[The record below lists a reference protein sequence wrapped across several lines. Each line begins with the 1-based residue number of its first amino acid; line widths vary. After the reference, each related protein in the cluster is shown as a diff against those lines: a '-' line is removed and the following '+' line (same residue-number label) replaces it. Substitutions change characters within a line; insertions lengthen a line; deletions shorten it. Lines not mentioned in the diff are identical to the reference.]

1 MKTWVYLF
9 SLLLTLCFV
18 FSTSISYAQAPRLQG
33 LRGEYYEWD
42 PALGGVPDRAD
53 VFKPENL
60 KVVRLDPTVNFGWG
74 TGQPDP
80 DVRADQFA
88 VRWTGQVVA
97 PTTDDY
103 TFFAAADDGVQ
114 LWVSDKPIDPENP
127 GDPIIDPGAWKLQG
141 ETEYK
146 ALEPIKLEAGKAYY
160 IMMEMYENGGGAA
173 ARLRWKP
180 TQGVK
185 QIIPASQLI
194 PAVEDPNDTTP
205 PAPVSDLAVLSTS
218 PTIVE
223 LSWTSPGGDAM
234 RYDVRY
240 SVFPITEENWANAR
254 QASGEPKPSS
264 AGTKETFKLG
274 GLDPIQSYYFA
285 VKTIDKNFNVS
296 VLSNLV
302 TGTTPGGEIG
312 DGLKG
317 EYYIW
322 SPRLGGVPDR
332 TDVFTPDN
340 LKLTR
345 IDPTVN
351 FGWGG
356 GTPAP
361 GVRGDNFAV
370 RWSGLVKSPV
380 SEEVTFFAAA
390 DDGVRL
396 WVSEKPIDPDID
408 NPIVDAWRL
417 QAETEYAA
425 DPIKLEAGKKYY
437 ILMEMYENAG
447 DASARLRWASA
458 SIPKQIISQAFLF
471 SSEQVPKFG
480 RLSGTVV
487 DAEKKPISRASVTVK
502 SGEQTYSLRTDTA
515 GYYTLLIP
523 VGKAEITVTFGDL
536 TAQAT
541 VEIKADQIT
550 VQDFTLVP
558 PAPAPGPAPTQVCG
572 DANGDGKVNLADAIL
587 ALQFAVGSKKPTEAQ
602 IPGLDLNGDGKIQL
616 GEVIR
621 VLRKA
626 VNPQIVLEGPNC
638 VKG

>member
-1 MKTWVYLF
+1 MKALF
-9 SLLLTLCFV
+9 CCFTFLTTLCLV
-18 FSTSISYAQAPRLQG
+18 FLASTAHAQAPRLQG

-42 PALGGVPDRAD
+42 PGLGGVPDRAD

-60 KVVRLDPTVNFGWG
+60 KVVRLDATVNFGWG

-88 VRWTGQVVA
+88 VRWIGQVIA

-127 GDPIIDPGAWKLQG
+127 GEPVIDPGAWKLQG

-146 ALEPIKLEAGKAYY
+146 ALEPIKLEAGKAYH

-180 TQGVK
+180 AQGVK

-205 PAPVSDLAVLSTS
+205 PAPISDLAVLSTA
-218 PTIVE
+218 PTMVE

-240 SVFPITEENWANAR
+240 SVFPITEENWATAR
-254 QASGEPKPSS
+254 QAAGEPKPSS
-264 AGTKETFKLG
+264 AGTKEVFKLG
-274 GLDPIQSYYFA
+274 GLDPIQSYYIA

-296 VLSNLV
+296 ALSNLV
-302 TGTTPGGEIG
+302 TGATLGGEIG

-317 EYYIW
+317 EYYHW
-322 SPRLGGVPDR
+322 PPRLGGVPER
-332 TDVFTPDN
+332 TDVFTSDN

-345 IDPTVN
+345 IDSTVN

-380 SEEVTFFAAA
+380 SEDVTFFAAA

-396 WVSEKPIDPDID
+396 WVSEKPIDPEMDP
-408 NPIVDAWRL
+408 PIVDAWRL

-447 DASARLRWASA
+447 DAAARLRWASA

-487 DAEKKPISRASVTVK
+487 DQEKKPISRALVTIK
-502 SGEQTYSLRTDTA
+502 SGEQTYSLRTDAA

-523 VGKAEITVTFGDL
+523 VGKAEITVAFGDL

-550 VQDFTLVP
+550 VQDFILVP
-558 PAPAPGPAPTQVCG
+558 PAPAPGPAPTQICG

-602 IPGLDLNGDGKIQL
+602 VPGLDLNGDGKIQL

-626 VNPQIVLEGPNC
+626 VNPQMVLEGPNC